1 MNETINRHFYVYNEE
16 IDFNRFMEYMQEYF
30 EEESVNKINELLRN
44 NGFALRVK
52 DIIVKNG
59 KIDRIE
65 E

>member
-1 MNETINRHFYVYNEE
+1 METINRHFYMYNEE
-16 IDFNRFMEYMQEYF
+16 IDFNRFMKCMEEYF
-30 EEESVNKINELLRN
+30 EEESANKINALFKN

-52 DIIVKNG
+52 DFIVKNG